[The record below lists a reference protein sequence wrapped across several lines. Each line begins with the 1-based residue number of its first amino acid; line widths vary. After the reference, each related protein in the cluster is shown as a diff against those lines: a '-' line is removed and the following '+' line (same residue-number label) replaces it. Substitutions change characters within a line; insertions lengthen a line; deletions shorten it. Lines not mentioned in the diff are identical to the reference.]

1 MYYNDFHDLKLSG
14 LGLGCMRLPCID
26 GDESRPDPAK
36 VQEMIDYAIANGVN
50 YFDTAWGYHGG
61 NSEAIIGEALSKHDR
76 SEYYLA
82 SKFPGYDRKNFDKKE
97 EIFETQLERC
107 KTDHFDFY
115 LCHTLTEENE
125 PW

>member
-50 YFDTAWGYHGG
+50 YFDTAWG
-61 NSEAIIGEALSKHDR
+61 
-76 SEYYLA
+76 
-82 SKFPGYDRKNFDKKE
+82 
-97 EIFETQLERC
+97 
-107 KTDHFDFY
+107 
-115 LCHTLTEENE
+115 
-125 PW
+125 